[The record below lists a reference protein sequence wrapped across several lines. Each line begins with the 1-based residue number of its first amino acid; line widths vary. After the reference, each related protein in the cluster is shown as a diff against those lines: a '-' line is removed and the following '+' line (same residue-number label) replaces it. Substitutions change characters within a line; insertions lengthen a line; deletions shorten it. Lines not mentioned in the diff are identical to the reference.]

1 MTRETI
7 TSPAQLVA
15 WRKARGLSQVKAAS
29 IFRRSRRMLQ
39 YMEAG
44 KHIAGGVLPPDMDDF
59 AQLYEMKNTKKKTR
73 RRLD

>member
-1 MTRETI
+1 
-7 TSPAQLVA
+7 
-15 WRKARGLSQVKAAS
+15 
-29 IFRRSRRMLQ
+29 MLQ